1 MEAKPEP
8 GSTAPTP
15 GRDVDLVE
23 QWAADVWVDVGR
35 SIDPKLVA
43 GADWSGLAAALDRA
57 SRAGYDVQQ
66 HLPCLA
72 ARSPLP
78 DVRPARALH
87 YRLVDECAAAITPM
101 PQRLRNVDDQQR
113 SAAALA
119 RLKTEA
125 DLDDNQPAVAPDL
138 TRPPVSGALHAA
150 QDRMRTEGRR
160 LDNEQARTAPA
171 GRPAPAARG
180 TTPPR
185 LASTADRPVGPTDR
199 RGPQR

>member
-1 MEAKPEP
+1 M
-8 GSTAPTP
+8 
-15 GRDVDLVE
+15 E

-35 SIDPKLVA
+35 SIDPALVA
-43 GADWSGLAAALDRA
+43 GADWSGLAVALDRA

-66 HLPCLA
+66 HLPRLA

-78 DVRPARALH
+78 EVRPARALH

-101 PQRLRNVDDQQR
+101 PPQLRHADDEQRA
-113 SAAALA
+113 AAALA

-125 DLDDNQPAVAPDL
+125 DLHDNQPAPVPDP
-138 TRPPVSGALHAA
+138 TRSPATGALDAA

-160 LDNEQARTAPA
+160 RDNEQARGVPDGPRTA
-171 GRPAPAARG
+171 GDRTAADRG

-185 LASTADRPVGPTDR
+185 PTSGTDRPVNPKDR
-199 RGPQR
+199 RGAAR